1 MEYYVSL
8 FTETC
13 KSRIVQYLLSCFS
26 SLHTCFSAQ
35 STRLKLLYS
44 ICRDEEQNHNDLGR
58 AVPKKSK
65 STARLGVLS
74 RPPLPPVP
82 RCSRW
87 SLPSPPASAAA
98 HARPLRSG
106 PKARLLFY
114 LFGFWDLASGFP
126 LFFIRPAH
134 LLGSPCFWFPSLLL
148 VWLVRPRRRA
158 RRTSS
163 WGPDGTLR

>member
-114 LFGFWDLASGFP
+114 LFGFWDLASGLNSGAGP
-126 LFFIRPAH
+126 HGDLM
-134 LLGSPCFWFPSLLL
+134 
-148 VWLVRPRRRA
+148 A
-158 RRTSS
+158 RGDWGGGVS
-163 WGPDGTLR
+163 WGGHGSWLGRG